1 MMSQRQLVVAV
12 EATGALGPF
21 WSVLLTEYVDKIVRA
36 FFDESNNQKN
46 GSSPGEVAL
55 VVFNTHGS
63 HSDFLL
69 RQSGWTSSM
78 DLFFKW
84 LSALTFEGGG
94 FSEAAVAEALA
105 EALMMCCPGPKPPT
119 VPHQKHCLL
128 IAASNPYRL
137 PTPVMRPPVILLST
151 GQAELQSEQWW
162 LADAETVAKAFPPCQ
177 VSLSVIA
184 PRQLPLLRSIYNGAK
199 RNPRAAD
206 TGPDFSKL
214 HLVLISEGFPEGK
227 LALRRASGASN
238 TAVSSSLSAK
248 LEPLLATTT
257 SAPSQ
262 PAVRPMPP
270 STAVGAM
277 MGRQAVSNGSS
288 GVTMENQSLSHNTV
302 AAVPLPSQHPSSS
315 GVSGTDTM
323 QTSVQTSDTSASSQ
337 AKVGPVGGNP
347 STLGHVG
354 TLTQPHK
361 MPGGAVA
368 NGGPAVPSGASSNPT
383 APSSLTSGPATII
396 PGNGNVLTTIGSAT
410 TVGMNTGIGHSSIVS
425 PLQQGVGQLPVS
437 GAGQPQAKPLGAIA
451 GMGVTTTALGTA
463 GVNAGVNSMPP
474 SSGFVQPV
482 QPVQPLAPGIHGV
495 TQTAQSATPPQQP
508 SGSMKYTKLWEGI
521 LAGQRQQKP
530 VPICKLEGYRQTSSS
545 EKLAADWPPTMQIVR
560 LIAQEYMNSKEYQGK
575 AELLVF
581 RPLSSHGFL
590 VQLAEKKLCAV
601 IQLPSQTLLLAS
613 TDKPGRMIGMLFPG
627 DMVVFK
633 PNVAPSSQQ
642 PTGAV
647 PPMAGTGQAMGQ
659 TLGQSNFSQGQ
670 LQAQMHPQQLN
681 AAQQMTAQQLN
692 AQQMGPQQLNS
703 QQLNAAQQMNTQ
715 QQMNAQQMGVQ
726 QMNPQQL
733 NAAQQMNT
741 QQQLNA
747 QQMGVQQMNPQQLN
761 AAQQMNTQQ
770 QLSAQQMGMQQMN
783 PQQLNAAQQMSTQQ
797 MNPQQMSAQQMNP
810 QQMNVQ
816 QINPQQMNVQHMN
829 TQQMSPQQARPQIMP
844 GPASLQGS
852 GYLP

>member
-396 PGNGNVLTTIGSAT
+396 P
-410 TVGMNTGIGHSSIVS
+410 VS